1 MESNAIRWKKLDE
14 LPMDKPMIKK
24 VLLLTEGR
32 FNKSH
37 QLHVVTDYWHVCHDK
52 MDCDW
57 KLFSKKERV
66 GDLFAYGKME
76 EGKVP
81 MSKVVAWMWADSLIS
96 IYANP
101 HKTCM
106 E

>member
-1 MESNAIRWKKLDE
+1 MGLDSVKWHKVNE

-32 FNKSH
+32 FNKSK
-37 QLHVVTDYWHVCHDK
+37 QLHVITDYWHVCHDK

-57 KLFSKKERV
+57 KIFYKKSKV
-66 GDLFAYGKME
+66 GNMFAYGKME

-81 MSKVVAWMWADSLIS
+81 MDKVVAWMWADNLID
-96 IYANP
+96 IYQP
-101 HKTCM
+101 TMK
-106 E
+106 